1 MNELLN
7 KFFVLSNM
15 KTRRFFE
22 ISKVIKRFKIIS
34 DYEHTTRLPHKSVE
48 NEHIVLYVINYD
60 YKAMDSI
67 SSLFRN
73 YFETCHMPIYDAV
86 LISRSK
92 TKRYTN
98 VLGEVIKQKLCF
110 NFVKLG
116 CRHCAKEGNVEQ
128 LLQRL
133 QASVPT
139 SQKCSCLKIREL
151 VFDSILLLRLLAA
164 ERNVTLFV
172 PREFKIDISFTPI
185 GIYAIVFDVS
195 FVMSL
200 QRRYMKVPES
210 HRGRVEVCRASGRR
224 RWRKGRL

>member
-1 MNELLN
+1 M
-7 KFFVLSNM
+7 
-15 KTRRFFE
+15 
-22 ISKVIKRFKIIS
+22 ISI
-34 DYEHTTRLPHKSVE
+34 Y
-48 NEHIVLYVINYD
+48 
-60 YKAMDSI
+60 
-67 SSLFRN
+67 SLFRN
-73 YFETCHMPIYDAV
+73 YFEACYMAIYAAG
-86 LISRSK
+86 LPFRSK

-139 SQKCSCLKIREL
+139 SQKCSFLKMREL
-151 VFDSILLLRLLAA
+151 VFDSIFLLRLLVA

-172 PREFKIDISFTPI
+172 PREFKIDIPFTPI

-195 FVMSL
+195 FVMAL
-200 QRRYMKVPES
+200 QRRYKNVPES
-210 HRGRVEVCRASGRR
+210 HMGRAEGCRASGRRTR